1 MPIAALDI
9 GGTKM
14 AACIADARG
23 PLLRVA
29 APTVLTGANDAVARQ
44 GLALIDEAC
53 RRAGIDA
60 SSVTEIGV
68 SSAGPFGVGAH
79 VGAHVGPRV
88 GTRVGVRVNDGD
100 AGGVND
106 GLLTILPPNMC
117 GGLAATGD
125 LPNDW
130 DHIPLEAVLRERFDV
145 IRIANDCVAGLHG
158 ERAFGAAVDEPNA
171 IYATWSTGIGFGL
184 CVDGQVLQGKHGN
197 AGHAGHMLMSEL
209 SDALCGCGNRGDL
222 EGMIAGRTLG
232 NRVGRPLAEVFTAAR
247 NGDHAALDIV
257 HDAARLF
264 GRALY
269 NLTAI
274 LDTRCILIGGSVWRQ
289 NQDLLQPL
297 VQAQVSSRYPALTQ
311 DVTVQGA
318 ALDELVTDIGA
329 LAMVM
334 PAAWISDWRARR
346 PWESLTSVTLN

>member
-1 MPIAALDI
+1 MRIAALDI

-14 AACIADARG
+14 AACIADASG

-29 APTVLTGANDAVARQ
+29 APTVLTGANDTVARQ

-60 SSVTEIGV
+60 SSVTQIGV
-68 SSAGPFGVGAH
+68 SSAGPFGVGEDDD
-79 VGAHVGPRV
+79 
-88 GTRVGVRVNDGD
+88 DGSD
-100 AGGVND
+100 D

-130 DHIPLEAVLRERFDV
+130 TRIPLEAVLRERFDV

-158 ERAFGAAVDEPNA
+158 ERAFGAAIDEANA

-222 EGMIAGRTLG
+222 EGMIAGRNLG

-247 NGDHAALDIV
+247 NGDHDALDVV
-257 HDAARLF
+257 HDAARIF

-274 LDTRCILIGGSVWRQ
+274 LDTRMILVGGSVWRQ

-311 DVTVQGA
+311 GVMVQGA

-334 PAAWISDWRARR
+334 PTAWINDWRARR
-346 PWESLTSVTLN
+346 PWERLASVTLA